1 MSSNGFWQAVDLMIL
16 LVGVY
21 GLYAAWV
28 LKNKGKIIKLFLT
41 FKDTDVNT
49 CKDLQGFA
57 NEMSPKLG
65 TFSGTLLAYG
75 MVSVLNYY
83 VIDIHTLYWMMMVVF
98 LIVLFW
104 YGMAIKKAL
113 NQYF

>member
-1 MSSNGFWQAVDLMIL
+1 MSSGGFWQAMDLMIL

-41 FKDTDVNT
+41 FKDTNIEA

-57 NEMSPKLG
+57 NEMSPKLS
-65 TFSGTLLAYG
+65 TLSATLLAYG
-75 MVSVLNYY
+75 IISVLNYY
-83 VIDIHTLYWMMMVVF
+83 VIDIHTLYFVMMAVF
-98 LIVLFW
+98 LVVLFW